1 MGPLQGVRV
10 VEMAGIGPAPFAAM
24 MLADMGAD
32 VIRVDRVRAGTGLMA
47 FDPTKEV
54 MNRSRRSV
62 AVELKDPAGLELVL
76 SLIDRADIVLEGFRP
91 GVMERLGLGPDI
103 CHARNPR
110 LVYGRMTGWGQEGPL
125 AHAAGHDINYIA
137 LAGVLHSVG
146 RAGEPPTV
154 PLNLAGDFG
163 GGGMMLAFGVLA
175 AHIEALRSGQGQV
188 VDAAM
193 VDGASLLMTFFHG
206 LRALGLQRD
215 ERGVNLLDG
224 GAPFYDT
231 FETLDG
237 KYIAIGPI
245 ESHFYDELLAT
256 MGYADD
262 PLLKHQLN
270 FGQWP
275 AMKERFAEIF
285 RTKTRDAWCELLE
298 GTDVCFSPVLSMSE
312 APHHPHAVARE
323 AFVTVDGIT
332 QPAPA
337 PRFSRTPGSVKSGP
351 ATPGQHST
359 AVLRD
364 WGFDDDVIA
373 RWIAQG
379 VVADRGESTS

>member
-1 MGPLQGVRV
+1 MGPLKGVRV

-32 VIRVDRVRAGTGLMA
+32 VIRVDRVKPGTGLIA

-62 AVELKDPAGLELVL
+62 AVELKEPEGLALVL
-76 SLIDRADIVLEGFRP
+76 SLVDRADILLEGFRP
-91 GVMERLGLGPDI
+91 GVMERLGLGPDA

-146 RAGEPPTV
+146 RAGAPPTL

-163 GGGMMLAFGVLA
+163 GGGMMMAFGLLA
-175 AHIEALRSGQGQV
+175 GYIEALRSGQGQV

-206 LRALGLQRD
+206 LRALGLQSD
-215 ERGVNLLDG
+215 ARGVSLLDG
-224 GAPFYDT
+224 GAPFYDV
-231 FETLDG
+231 FETLDA

-245 ESHFYDELLAT
+245 ESHFYDALLEA
-256 MGYADD
+256 MGQSDD
-262 PLLKHQLN
+262 PVLKDQLN
-270 FGQWP
+270 FGEWP
-275 AMKERFAEIF
+275 AMKARFGEIF
-285 RTKTRDAWCELLE
+285 RTKTRDAWSALLE

-312 APHHPHAVARE
+312 APLHPHAVARD
-323 AFVTVDGIT
+323 AFVTVDGLV

-351 ATPGQHST
+351 PKPGQHT
-359 AVLRD
+359 TGVLTD
-364 WGFDDDVIA
+364 WGFDADTIA

-379 VVADRGESTS
+379 VVADRGEPVS